1 MGLRANSRHMVKVAN
16 KSTGVGQKI
25 KTRMGRVW
33 TEVHTLAKN
42 VCMLCEWN
50 GMFVLCCAV
59 PCCAMSYVCACVCA
73 RKLCVCGL
81 CCMRDVC
88 CVRAVY
94 VRALCVRAVCAVH
107 AVYFVLRVV
116 CCVLCACCACA
127 LCAVCACVAYTCACD
142 VHAVRAACVL

>member
-1 MGLRANSRHMVKVAN
+1 MGLRANIRHMVKVAN
-16 KSTGVGQKI
+16 KSIGVGQKI
-25 KTRMGRVW
+25 KTKMGRVW

-107 AVYFVLRVV
+107 AVYGNWNHRS
-116 CCVLCACCACA
+116 
-127 LCAVCACVAYTCACD
+127 AVIT
-142 VHAVRAACVL
+142 AVTSFHLVPDLSVT